1 MRKERLQD
9 IRLSKRKLLK
19 GRLKSNVASMRN
31 RSRDKL
37 RRNLKDR
44 GSHMKKS
51 RNASDSKKSK
61 DKNLLRNSSR
71 KVTD

>member
-19 GRLKSNVASMRN
+19 GRLKSNVASMMK
-31 RSRDKL
+31 RSRDKHG
-37 RRNLKDR
+37 RNLKDR
-44 GSHMKKS
+44 GSHMKKT

-61 DKNLLRNSSR
+61 DKNLLRKSSR